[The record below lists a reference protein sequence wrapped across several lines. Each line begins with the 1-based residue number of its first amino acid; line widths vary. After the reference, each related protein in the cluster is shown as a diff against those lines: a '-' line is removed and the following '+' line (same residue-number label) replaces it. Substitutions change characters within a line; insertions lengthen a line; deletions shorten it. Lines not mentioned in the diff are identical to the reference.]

1 VNLFLVPYTWMRHG
15 QVALVTAGAA
25 LMAWALLLGWMVV
38 LGPFWPLSW
47 DGAFLV
53 LVLASSVGGASTLAE
68 ANLRRMHPAWR
79 LGRTLLSAAI
89 SGAFALGWYWL
100 WTKWSGPLLLPD
112 AFEDDIAD
120 PTFVSLRVR
129 VGAFAMAGFS
139 TAAGPLIVRKGAG
152 LFDHLIAGL
161 AAGLAGGAAWHLANF
176 TAWYDLYLSGAAC
189 ALAWGGTFGLLAWGI
204 PNELYNGWLRVLSPH
219 RYSYRI
225 PVDALDRSPK
235 ERFVGHFPRGLD
247 LWLGNEDGCAE
258 LHISMAVDE
267 KQVYRVRGLSLQP
280 TMVCRFLERIDL
292 RYDPRRPAPLETQ
305 LASGDRIVVGQGQAS
320 ATFEFIMLPREEK

>member
-1 VNLFLVPYTWMRHG
+1 
-15 QVALVTAGAA
+15 
-25 LMAWALLLGWMVV
+25 MVV

-68 ANLRRMHPAWR
+68 ANLRRMHPAWS

-176 TAWYDLYLSGAAC
+176 TAWYDLYLSGAA
-189 ALAWGGTFGLLAWGI
+189 L
-204 PNELYNGWLRVLSPH
+204 
-219 RYSYRI
+219 
-225 PVDALDRSPK
+225 
-235 ERFVGHFPRGLD
+235 
-247 LWLGNEDGCAE
+247 
-258 LHISMAVDE
+258 
-267 KQVYRVRGLSLQP
+267 QVTYL
-280 TMVCRFLERIDL
+280 
-292 RYDPRRPAPLETQ
+292 
-305 LASGDRIVVGQGQAS
+305 
-320 ATFEFIMLPREEK
+320 